1 LPGWQF
7 QIGRTDMVEILNYRN
22 ALTLNSML
30 LEYRLESVL
39 GSGGFGMTYLAY
51 DTHLEIKVAIKEYL
65 PVELAVRALDGCIV
79 PVSTGTEYNY
89 KWGLDRFLQEARVL
103 AKFTHPNIV
112 TVSRYFEA
120 NGTAYMVMNYESGV
134 SLSQMFKRIPDPDEE
149 LLMRIL
155 MPLLD
160 GLHAVHLAGF
170 LHRDIKP
177 SNIFIRDTGVPVLL
191 DFGAARLAIGGA
203 TRTMI
208 SILTPGY
215 APLEQYSSDGN
226 QGPWTDIYSMAA
238 VVYRAVIGD
247 NPPDA
252 VTRLKEDPVMPY
264 LIGARNRFTTGFL
277 HGINRGMEVDEKKRP
292 QSVPEWKAMFTG
304 EAYVAP
310 PPSPVAYAVASTK
323 KSATEKAPTLRA
335 DQTLLLERTGTAE
348 TRPWMSQVTWMAA
361 GAIVLFMAIGG
372 QQLYDRLSGN
382 EAARAL
388 APPLNASTEK
398 PAKLTPRE
406 FYVLDRDRSGYLT
419 PDEVKGDAVL
429 EQNFKRIDKNHDGR
443 VSLEEFTSFP

>member
-1 LPGWQF
+1 
-7 QIGRTDMVEILNYRN
+7 MVEILNYRN
-22 ALTLNSML
+22 SLPLGSML

-51 DTHLEIKVAIKEYL
+51 DTNLELKVAIKEYL
-65 PVELAVRALDGCIV
+65 PVELAVRAVDGCIV
-79 PVSTGTEYNY
+79 PVSSGTEYNY
-89 KWGLDRFLQEARVL
+89 KWGLDRFLQEARLL
-103 AKFTHPNIV
+103 AKFSHPNIV
-112 TVSRYFEA
+112 TVGRYFEA

-134 SLSQMFKRIPDPDEE
+134 SLSQMLRRIPEPDEE
-149 LLMRIL
+149 LLLRIL

-160 GLHAVHLAGF
+160 GLRAVHMAGF

-191 DFGAARLAIGGA
+191 DFGAARLASSASTHTI
-203 TRTMI
+203 T

-215 APLEQYSSDGN
+215 APLEQYSKEGN
-226 QGPWTDIYSMAA
+226 QGPWTDVYSLAA
-238 VVYRAVIGD
+238 VFYRAVVGD
-247 NPPDA
+247 NPPDV
-252 VTRLKEDPVMPY
+252 VTRLKDDTVFAA
-264 LIGARNRFTTGFL
+264 LIAARTRFSTGFL
-277 HGINRGMEVDEKKRP
+277 HAINRGLEVDEKKRP

-304 EAYVAP
+304 EAFVAP
-310 PPSPVAYAVASTK
+310 PLSPLAYAVSSTK
-323 KSATEKAPTLRA
+323 GEPVEDLATVRA
-335 DQTLLLERTGTAE
+335 DPSLMLGGPLKLTPA
-348 TRPWMSQVTWMAA
+348 WMTQLTWMAA
-361 GAIVLFMAIGG
+361 GALVLFLAIGG

-388 APPLNASTEK
+388 NAGKATDK
-398 PAKLTPRE
+398 PVKLTPRE

-429 EQNFKRIDKNHDGR
+429 EQNFKKIDKNNDGR